1 MPARTRPSGI
11 ILGLPRQPALPS
23 RSAWRPA
30 VLLATLALLSSCA
43 SFGRSTP
50 RAAVP
55 ARRLVLALDGI
66 DYRDVMAARAKG
78 LFRQFREPSR
88 LISTFPSISDIAWHE
103 IFNVQPPRGYQR
115 IYYSTAYNDVM
126 GAPLDAIRPIEF
138 EDRMDMAF
146 GAKFHHLSAYV
157 ASNTV
162 ARHEVDVAVRDFFKI
177 SDRQT
182 VYVYNVGPDALQHT
196 RGDLDRY
203 LRHLDQ
209 RLNELQATYRER
221 TGRSLEIVVL
231 SDHGHNRGVNA
242 KFLAVTR
249 GLEAHGFRAASQL
262 RTPTDVAFS
271 VDGVTTG
278 FGVFAAP
285 ESVAAVSRILLDMD
299 GVDLVS
305 TRLTDSTF
313 LVRRDSSSARL
324 ERRMTTTGM
333 RYRYV
338 SIVGDPLRLVPVVHR
353 MAVDGV
359 SVDGFADSRA
369 WVQYSA
375 TSDYP
380 AAVER
385 IVRGHTSVT
394 LNPAPILVSLADGF
408 RVGLGMVSVA
418 NRMRPLGGTHGALS
432 ATNSLGV
439 LMTTF
444 AETHDDITT
453 TVREQL
459 GAFADLAEPRVT
471 AAGARLTSAAL
482 LTADP
487 RGTAFARG
495 VNPLEPRSA
504 PLLEIWLTAKDV
516 AWMGADGALLVQM
529 RPAGRGDLRGDS
541 VGTSYLPLASLHGAA
556 GGAMTVGGWYGASDR
571 RRFVLPVSALYD
583 VALRPSQAY
592 EVRVIVDRF
601 ATRGRMAEATSRVVA
616 TLALRTNDRG
626 ELWPY

>member
-1 MPARTRPSGI
+1 
-11 ILGLPRQPALPS
+11 
-23 RSAWRPA
+23 
-30 VLLATLALLSSCA
+30 
-43 SFGRSTP
+43 
-50 RAAVP
+50 
-55 ARRLVLALDGI
+55 VLALDGV
-66 DYRDVMAARAKG
+66 DYRDVMAARERG

-115 IYYSTAYNDVM
+115 IYYSTAYNDVI
-126 GAPLDAIRPIEF
+126 GTTLDAIRPIEF

-162 ARHEVDVAVRDFFKI
+162 ARREVDVAVRDFFKI
-177 SDRQT
+177 GDRQT

-262 RTPTDVAFS
+262 RAPTDVAFS

-285 ESVAAVSRILLDMD
+285 ESVEAVSRILLDMD
-299 GVDLVS
+299 GVDVVS

-313 LVRRDSSSARL
+313 LVRRDTLSARV
-324 ERRMTTTGM
+324 ERRRTTMGL

-338 SIVGDPLRLVPVVHR
+338 PIAGDPLRLEPVVHR
-353 MAVDGV
+353 MALAGV

-444 AETHDDITT
+444 TETHDDITS
-453 TVREQL
+453 TVRDQL
-459 GAFADLAEPRVT
+459 GAFADLAEPRV
-471 AAGARLTSAAL
+471 AVAGARVTSAGL
-482 LTADP
+482 LAADP
-487 RGTAFARG
+487 RGTIFSRG
-495 VNPLEPRSA
+495 VNPLGPRTA
-504 PLLEIWLTAKDV
+504 PLLEIWLTAKDLS
-516 AWMGADGALLVQM
+516 WMGPDGALLVQM
-529 RPAGRGDLRGDS
+529 RPAGRRDLRGDS
-541 VGTSYLPLASLHGAA
+541 VGTSYLPLASLDDDSAPAGDAASPAGA
-556 GGAMTVGGWYGASDR
+556 WSASPDR
-571 RRFVLPVSALYD
+571 RRFLLPVSAFYD
-583 VALRPSQAY
+583 VALQPNQAY
-592 EVRVIVDRF
+592 EIRVITDRF
-601 ATRGRMAEATSRVVA
+601 AARGRMAEATSRVAAVI
-616 TLALRTNDRG
+616 TLRTNDRG

>member
-1 MPARTRPSGI
+1 
-11 ILGLPRQPALPS
+11 
-23 RSAWRPA
+23 
-30 VLLATLALLSSCA
+30 
-43 SFGRSTP
+43 
-50 RAAVP
+50 
-55 ARRLVLALDGI
+55 
-66 DYRDVMAARAKG
+66 
-78 LFRQFREPSR
+78 
-88 LISTFPSISDIAWHE
+88 
-103 IFNVQPPRGYQR
+103 
-115 IYYSTAYNDVM
+115 
-126 GAPLDAIRPIEF
+126 
-138 EDRMDMAF
+138 
-146 GAKFHHLSAYV
+146 V

-162 ARHEVDVAVRDFFKI
+162 ARNEVDVAVRDFFKV
-177 SDRQT
+177 SDRHT

-203 LRHLDQ
+203 LRHLDR

-221 TGRSLEIVVL
+221 TGRLLEIVVL

-262 RTPTDVAFS
+262 RAPTDVAFS

-278 FGVFAAP
+278 FGVFVAP
-285 ESVAAVSRILLDMD
+285 ESVAAVSRILLDME

-313 LVRRDSSSARL
+313 LVRRDSLAARI
-324 ERRMTTTGM
+324 ERRVTPAGA

-338 SIVGDPLRLVPVVHR
+338 PIVGDPLRLIPVAHR
-353 MAVDGV
+353 MEMAGV
-359 SVDGFADSRA
+359 STDGFADSRA
-369 WVQYSA
+369 WVRFSA

-439 LMTTF
+439 LMTNFTD
-444 AETHDDITT
+444 THDDMTS

-459 GAFADLAEPRVT
+459 GDFADLASPRVSV
-471 AAGARLTSAAL
+471 AGARLTSAAL
-482 LTADP
+482 LSADP
-487 RGTAFARG
+487 RGPVYAGR
-495 VNPLEPRSA
+495 VNPLEPRAS
-504 PLLEIWLTAKDV
+504 PMLEIWLTAKDLT
-516 AWMGADGALLVQM
+516 WMGPNGALLVQM
-529 RPAGRGDLRGDS
+529 RPAGRGDSRGDS
-541 VGTSYLPLASLHGAA
+541 VGTSYVSLTSLEGEADRDRQS
-556 GGAMTVGGWYGASDR
+556 GGWYRAPDR
-571 RRFVLPVSALYD
+571 RRFLLPVSALH
-583 VALRPSQAY
+583 ASAMPPNQTY
-592 EVRVIVDRF
+592 EVRVIADRF
-601 ATRGRMAEATSRVVA
+601 ATGGRMAEAISRVVA
-616 TLALRTNDRG
+616 TIAVRTNDRG